1 MRHYNL
7 LHSFLMNRKKNNHKI
22 SLLLKKVVEENIN
35 QELRLKDRDEA
46 RADLIEEINWNALIS
61 KEHKKS

>member
-7 LHSFLMNRKKNNHKI
+7 LRSFLMNRKKNNHKI
-22 SLLLKKVVEENIN
+22 WLLLKKVVEENIN

>member
-22 SLLLKKVVEENIN
+22 WLILKKVVEENIN